1 LAAGLCADPLGELMR
16 FPRPLA
22 TMGDLFIRG
31 GGKET
36 EGRGYLSGDRG
47 RREATEREGREF
59 PPK

>member
-36 EGRGYLSGDRG
+36 EGRGLLIR
-47 RREATEREGREF
+47 
-59 PPK
+59 